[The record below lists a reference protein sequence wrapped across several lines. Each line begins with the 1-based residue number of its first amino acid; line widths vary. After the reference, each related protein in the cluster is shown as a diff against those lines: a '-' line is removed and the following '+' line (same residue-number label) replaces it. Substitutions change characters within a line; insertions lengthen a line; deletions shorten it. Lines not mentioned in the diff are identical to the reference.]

1 MGLLDKAK
9 GFFGG
14 GQKSVPHSPKIDWE
28 EQRKA
33 FAHLEKLAGVKLDK
47 LTDYDSYLEAGIGRI
62 WATFRSCDMV
72 ANVCATTRYKVCDSN
87 GIEQTSD
94 PVVNKLFLNP
104 NTHETFTELLY
115 LTAFHIKLL
124 GNAYWHKDSTTLG
137 SRSKGIPTEI
147 YPLYPQYV
155 KVIPHAKNKIDKY
168 EYTVNGNTRY
178 FKPDEIIHFK
188 RPNPKDPFLGV
199 GDLEGAEPIY
209 EDFLNNSKVKSKTLE
224 RGNLP
229 AGILVRDEFDG
240 DDLEWERSKAAW
252 EAKYVGTR
260 GKGGIAWLTGKWDFI
275 RLAMTAEEEERV
287 ESEKK
292 SVKDIL
298 LNHGVPASIIGQEN
312 AANYATAR
320 QDYINFRR
328 FTCLPIVEYI
338 FNRLNDPDE
347 FLKKA
352 HPDWYVKWELDGLLD
367 VEQIVR
373 DYKPLVQVGAMTLN
387 ELRVKCGLDEVA
399 DPMLDNY
406 YADSNRMTLEAIA
419 QGEEQPLEE
428 IQIPNPAAEYQDDVP
443 PSEEEDESEDEDL
456 EEEEDER
463 GYRAKV
469 DNVPSFIQKNAQR
482 GLDLRAEVGG
492 GSGLT
497 PKTIREARAMARGEI
512 TDNKAIRMSAWFLRH
527 EGDLSSESANDY
539 LNGRTE
545 RPTAGQIAWLLW
557 GGDLGRSNRMRA
569 QKWAERQAN
578 RIRDGKIAINLK
590 RVWSAGEGK
599 YDAEAV
605 SNAKRALTWMK
616 EKKPDYFGSEIVPNI
631 FAKLQ
636 VYPICSTIAR
646 KNKVSMATMSKIAQM
661 YEIAIKVEGDRYSE
675 SVDAMLVDAF
685 GGIDFIKWA
694 SHEVPEEFR
703 I

>member
-1 MGLLDKAK
+1 MGILNKAK
-9 GFFGG
+9 ELFGG
-14 GQKSVPHSPKIDWE
+14 GKKSVPHSPKIDWE

-47 LTDYDSYLEAGIGRI
+47 LTDYDSYLTAGVGKI

-72 ANVCATTRYKVCDSN
+72 ANVVSTTKFKICDKS
-87 GIEQTSD
+87 GITQDGD
-94 PVVNKLFLNP
+94 PIINKLFLNP

-124 GNAYWHKDSTTLG
+124 GNAYWVKESLTLG
-137 SRSKGIPTEI
+137 SRSKGMPTEI

-155 KVIPHAKNKIDKY
+155 KVIPHSKNKIDKY

-178 FKPDEIIHFK
+178 FTPSEIIHFK
-188 RPNPKDPFLGV
+188 RPNPKDPFLGI

-240 DDLEWERSKAAW
+240 DNLEWERSKAAW

-347 FLKKA
+347 FLKKS
-352 HPDWYVKWELDGLLD
+352 HPDWYIHYELDGLLD
-367 VEQIVR
+367 VEQITK
-373 DYKPLVQVGAMTLN
+373 DYKPLVQIGAMTLN
-387 ELRVKCGLDEVA
+387 ELRVKCGLEEVA

-406 YADSNRMTLEAIA
+406 YADSNRMTLEAIS
-419 QGEEQPLEE
+419 QGMEEPLEE
-428 IQIPNPAAEYQDDVP
+428 IEIPPAAETSNDVP
-443 PSEEEDESEDEDL
+443 PSEYEEGEDL
-456 EEEEDER
+456 EEEQGEEGER
-463 GYRAKV
+463 GY
-469 DNVPSFIQKNAQR
+469 
-482 GLDLRAEVGG
+482 
-492 GSGLT
+492 
-497 PKTIREARAMARGEI
+497 
-512 TDNKAIRMSAWFLRH
+512 
-527 EGDLSSESANDY
+527 
-539 LNGRTE
+539 
-545 RPTAGQIAWLLW
+545 
-557 GGDLGRSNRMRA
+557 
-569 QKWAERQAN
+569 QAN
-578 RIRDGKIAINLK
+578 RIRDGKISVNLK
-590 RVWSAGEGK
+590 KTWSVGEGK
-599 YDAEAV
+599 YDADAV
-605 SNAKRALTWMK
+605 SSAKRALTWMK
-616 EKKPDYFGSEIVPNI
+616 ERKPNYEESEVVPSI

-636 VYPICSTIAR
+636 VYPICSAIAR
-646 KNKVSMATMSKIAQM
+646 KNKISLATMSKIAEM
-661 YEIAIKVEGDRYSE
+661 YDIALKVEGDRYNE

-694 SHEVPEEFR
+694 SHEIPEDFR